1 VRQIPWSRGIASV
14 AAAIAIGAIG
24 IAGSVAQDR
33 SSGDAKKTRALGL
46 PANYRQLV
54 AQYVRTHNRYVIR
67 DAKITKPSENFGGLL
82 RLVRSVSAVCVVVFR
97 DNPFGIVVRDNWVM
111 TIENGKVEEIPIG
124 LGSCSDLSPFPEL
137 TRRQD

>member
-1 VRQIPWSRGIASV
+1 VRQIRRSRGIACA

-24 IAGSVAQDR
+24 IAGSAAQDR
-33 SSGDAKKTRALGL
+33 SSGDAKETRAFGL

-54 AQYVRTHNRYVIR
+54 AQYVRARNPYVIR

-97 DNPFGIVVRDNWVM
+97 DNPFGIVVHDNWVM
-111 TIENGKVEEIPIG
+111 TVENGKVEEIPIG

-137 TRRQD
+137 MRR

>member
-1 VRQIPWSRGIASV
+1 V

-24 IAGSVAQDR
+24 ITGSVAQDR
-33 SSGDAKKTRALGL
+33 SSGHAKETRASGL

-67 DAKITKPSENFGGLL
+67 DAKITKPSEGFGGLL
-82 RLVRSVSAVCVVVFR
+82 QIGRSILAVCVVVFR
-97 DNPFGIVVRDNWVM
+97 DNPFGIVVPDNWVM

-124 LGSCSDLSPFPEL
+124 FGSCSDLSPFPEL
-137 TRRQD
+137 MRQ